1 LGTIATVMWVDA
13 SDEEEEEEEEDAE
26 AEAEADDEEA
36 GAELAG
42 AVVLDELLVTE
53 QAASAS
59 TAGTA
64 TTASGRV
71 RLDQRLTGV
80 IVIFG
85 DISSSF
91 GRD

>member
-13 SDEEEEEEEEDAE
+13 SDEEGEEDDDAE
-26 AEAEADDEEA
+26 AEVEADADDEEA
-36 GAELAG
+36 GAEVAG

-71 RLDQRLTGV
+71 RLDLRLAGV

-85 DISSSF
+85 DI
-91 GRD
+91 